1 MKNLTLGMTIKSGI
15 VLMLVWSMFFTP
27 ACNTSRTVQGGAI
40 GTAGGAAVG
49 AGIGK
54 LAGNTA
60 MGAIIGAAVGG
71 TAGAL
76 IGRSMDKQAE
86 EIQQDMEGVEVER
99 VGEGILLTFDSGLLF
114 DYNSADLKS
123 VTRDNLAKLSEIL
136 QKYDD
141 TDVLI
146 EGHTDSK
153 GSDEYNQ
160 ELSEGRANS
169 VASYLAANGIST
181 SRLIVKGYG
190 ESQPVADN
198 ETDTGRAQN
207 RRVNLAI
214 FANEELKKAAE
225 KGQIGDQ

>member
-1 MKNLTLGMTIKSGI
+1 MKNLTSGMTIKSGI
-15 VLMLVWSMFFTP
+15 VLMLVWAMFFTP
-27 ACNTSRTVQGGAI
+27 ACNTSRAVKGGAI

-114 DYNSADLKS
+114 DYNSSDLKS
-123 VTRDNLAKLSEIL
+123 ATRDNLAKLSEIL
-136 QKYDD
+136 QKYED

-160 ELSEGRANS
+160 ELSEDRANS
-169 VASYLAANGIST
+169 VASYLVANGIST

-198 ETDTGRAQN
+198 ETDEGRAQN

-214 FANEELKKAAE
+214 FANEKLKKAAE

>member
-1 MKNLTLGMTIKSGI
+1 MKKSTSHLALRTGI
-15 VLMLVWSMFFTP
+15 VLTLILALFFTP
-27 ACNTSRTVQGGAI
+27 ACNTSRAVKGGAI

-60 MGAIIGAAVGG
+60 LGAIIGAAVGG
-71 TAGAL
+71 TAGTL
-76 IGRSMDKQAE
+76 IGRRMDKQAE
-86 EIQQDMEGVEVER
+86 EIQNDMEGVEVER

-114 DYNSADLKS
+114 DYNSSDLKS
-123 VTRDNLAKLSEIL
+123 ATKENLVKLSEIL
-136 QKYDD
+136 EKYDD

-160 ELSEGRANS
+160 ELSEERANS
-169 VASYLAANGIST
+169 VAGYLVANGIPT

-198 ETDTGRAQN
+198 ETEAGREQN

-225 KGQIGDQ
+225 KGQIGN